1 MALHNDIGH
10 EGEQMAK
17 ELMESKGYRILEQNW
32 RLGHLEMDIICEKGD
47 EIVFVE
53 VKTRTTTF
61 GFMRP
66 EQYVDEQK
74 KRFMVTAA
82 NAYIK
87 MKKKLDKS
95 IRFDIVGILIPSTG
109 QPEVTHLENAFVPP
123 VRTINSHSHSG
134 ERRWHDRSV
143 YSAWSKRR

>member
-47 EIVFVE
+47 ELVFVE

-61 GFMRP
+61 GAMRP
-66 EQYVDEQK
+66 EQYVDERK
-74 KRFMVTAA
+74 RRFMVTAA
-82 NAYIK
+82 NAY
-87 MKKKLDKS
+87 MKAKNKADKS
-95 IRFDIVGILIPSTG
+95 IRFDIIGILKPYWGKI
-109 QPEVTHLENAFVPP
+109 ELTHLENAFVPR
-123 VRTINSHSHSG
+123 VKTVTAGSYSG
-134 ERRWHDRSV
+134 KWRWHNR